1 MSMKISIPRR
11 GLIGAGLAAAALAR
25 TSPLQAQ
32 DNWPSRPI
40 RFVIPYPPG
49 GSTDV
54 VGRLVGQALSEQLGQ
69 PVVVENRGGATA
81 TIGSQTVAQSRPDG
95 YTLLLS
101 NIASHAIAA
110 TLFRSLPYDPVKDF
124 THIAL
129 LVTTPTILVVN
140 PAFPARSLADI
151 VRLSK
156 EKAGGLDMASSGSG
170 SSNHLLL
177 VRFAELTGAKLNHV
191 PYRGGGPAMT
201 DVIAGTVPMMSDTLP
216 SALPH
221 LLAGSV
227 RAIAV
232 SGPERSPLVPE
243 VPTFREQGV
252 DLINLPWYGLSG
264 PAGLDP
270 AVVRKLAEATRKV
283 LSSEAL
289 RARLS
294 EIGSMPGD
302 MGPERY
308 TAFVAEE
315 AGQWAPIVRASG
327 ASAE

>member
-1 MSMKISIPRR
+1 MPFHPPRR
-11 GLIGAGLAAAALAR
+11 ALPALLLAGLAAPRVAR
-25 TSPLQAQ
+25 AQAP
-32 DNWPSRPI
+32 WPDRPV

-54 VGRLVGQALSEQLGQ
+54 IGRLVGNALGQELGQ
-69 PVVVENRGGATA
+69 PVVIENRGGATA
-81 TIGSQTVAQSRPDG
+81 TIGSLMVSQSRPDG

-110 TLFRSLPYDPVKDF
+110 TLFRNLPYDPVRDF
-124 THIAL
+124 THVAL

-140 PAFPARSLADI
+140 PAFPAHSLAEV
-151 VRLSK
+151 VRLSQQ
-156 EKAGGLDMASSGSG
+156 APGGLDMASSGTG

-221 LLAGSV
+221 LRGGAV
-227 RAIAV
+227 RALAV

-243 VPTFREQGV
+243 VPTFREAGI
-252 DLINLPWYGLSG
+252 DLINLPWYGLSA
-264 PAGLDP
+264 PAGLEPGIRD
-270 AVVRKLAEATRKV
+270 RLASAISTA
-283 LSSEAL
+283 LAAPAL
-289 RARLS
+289 RARLAELGS
-294 EIGSMPGD
+294 EPGD
-302 MGPERY
+302 MGPADY
-308 TAFVAEE
+308 TRFVGEE
-315 AGQWAPIVRASG
+315 AKRWAPVVKASG
-327 ASAE
+327 AQAD

>member
-1 MSMKISIPRR
+1 MKNSLSRR
-11 GLIGAGLAAAALAR
+11 QLLGGGLAAATLVPMTAPHAE
-25 TSPLQAQ
+25 AA
-32 DNWPSRPI
+32 WPSRPI
-40 RFVIPYPPG
+40 RFIVPYPPG

-54 VGRLVGQALSEQLGQ
+54 VGRLIGQALSEELGQ
-69 PVVVENRGGATA
+69 PIVIENRGGATA
-81 TIGSQTVAQSRPDG
+81 TIGSQVVAQAKPDG

-129 LVTTPTILVVN
+129 LVNTPTILVVN
-140 PAFPARSLADI
+140 PSFPARNLADI

-156 EKAGGLDMASSGSG
+156 EKPGGLDMASSGSG

-177 VRFAELTGAKLNHV
+177 VRFAELTGAQLNHV

-227 RAIAV
+227 RPIAV
-232 SGPERSPLVPE
+232 SGPERSALMPE
-243 VPTFREQGV
+243 VPTFREQGI

-264 PAGLDP
+264 PAGLEP
-270 AVVRKLAEATRKV
+270 AIVNRLSEATRKI
-283 LSSEAL
+283 LASTEL
-289 RARLS
+289 RARLG
-294 EIGSMPGD
+294 EIGSIPGD
-302 MGPERY
+302 LGPEQY
-308 TAFVAEE
+308 TTLVREE
-315 AGQWAPIVRASG
+315 VGRWAPVVRASG

>member
-1 MSMKISIPRR
+1 MTPRFPRR
-11 GLIGAGLAAAALAR
+11 AMPALLLSGLGLPGAARAQAA
-25 TSPLQAQ
+25 
-32 DNWPSRPI
+32 WPDRPI

-54 VGRLVGQALSEQLGQ
+54 VGRLVGQALAEELGQ
-69 PVVVENRGGATA
+69 PVVIENRGGATA
-81 TIGSQTVAQSRPDG
+81 TIGSQAVAQAKPDG

-110 TLFRSLPYDPVKDF
+110 TLFNSLPYDPVRSF
-124 THIAL
+124 THISL

-140 PAFPARSLADI
+140 PAFPAHSLADV

-156 EKAGGLDMASSGSG
+156 EAPGGLDMASSGSG

-221 LLAGSV
+221 LRAGAV
-227 RAIAV
+227 RPLAV
-232 SGPERSPLVPE
+232 SGPERSPLVPD
-243 VPTFREQGV
+243 VPTFREAGI

-264 PAGLDP
+264 PAGMEP
-270 AVVRKLAEATRKV
+270 AVVSRLAEAVRKV
-283 LSSEAL
+283 LGSPAL
-289 RARLS
+289 QARLA
-294 EIGSMPGD
+294 ELGSMPGSL
-302 MGPERY
+302 GPEEY
-308 TAFVAEE
+308 TRFVAEE
-315 AGQWAPIVRASG
+315 AERWAPVVRASG
-327 ASAE
+327 AQAG

>member
-1 MSMKISIPRR
+1 MTPTLPRR
-11 GLIGAGLAAAALAR
+11 AMPALLLAGLARPAR
-25 TSPLQAQ
+25 AQ
-32 DNWPSRPI
+32 PAWPDRPI

-54 VGRLVGQALSEQLGQ
+54 VGRLVGNALAEQLGQ
-69 PVVVENRGGATA
+69 PVVIENRGGATA
-81 TIGSQTVAQSRPDG
+81 TIGSLAVSQARPDG

-110 TLFRSLPYDPVKDF
+110 TLFRSLPYDPVRDF

-140 PAFPARSLADI
+140 KDFPARTLADV
-151 VRLSK
+151 VRLSQS
-156 EKAGGLDMASSGSG
+156 APGGLDMASSGTG

-221 LLAGSV
+221 LRGGAV
-227 RAIAV
+227 RALAV

-243 VPTFREQGV
+243 VPTFRESGV

-270 AVVRKLAEATRKV
+270 AVRDRLAAAVRQVLEAP
-283 LSSEAL
+283 AL
-289 RARLS
+289 RARL
-294 EIGSMPGD
+294 EELGSAPGNL
-302 MGPERY
+302 GPADY
-308 TAFVAEE
+308 TKLVAEE
-315 AGQWAPIVRASG
+315 VGRWAPVVRASG
-327 ASAE
+327 AQAD

>member
-1 MSMKISIPRR
+1 MKNSLRRRQLLGGGLVAATLLPVVAPR
-11 GLIGAGLAAAALAR
+11 AEAA
-25 TSPLQAQ
+25 
-32 DNWPSRPI
+32 WPSRPI
-40 RFVIPYPPG
+40 RFIVPYPPG

-54 VGRLVGQALSEQLGQ
+54 VGRLIGQALSEELGQ
-69 PVVVENRGGATA
+69 PIVIENRGGATA
-81 TIGSQTVAQSRPDG
+81 TIGSQAVAQSRPDG

-124 THIAL
+124 THVAL
-129 LVTTPTILVVN
+129 LVNTPTILVVN
-140 PAFPARSLADI
+140 PSFPARNLADI

-156 EKAGGLDMASSGSG
+156 ERPGGLDMASSGSG

-221 LLAGSV
+221 LQAGSV
-227 RAIAV
+227 RPIAV
-232 SGPERSPLVPE
+232 SGPERSALVPE
-243 VPTFREQGV
+243 VPTFREEGI

-264 PAGLDP
+264 PAGLEP
-270 AVVRKLAEATRKV
+270 AIVNRLWEATRKI
-283 LSSEAL
+283 LASREL
-289 RARLS
+289 RARLG
-294 EIGSMPGD
+294 EIGSIPGN
-302 MGPERY
+302 MGPEEY
-308 TAFVAEE
+308 TTLVREE
-315 AGQWAPIVRASG
+315 MGRWAPVVRASG

>member
-1 MSMKISIPRR
+1 MAQALPRR
-11 GLIGAGLAAAALAR
+11 HVLGGALAAAALVPASGLR
-25 TSPLQAQ
+25 AQ
-32 DNWPSRPI
+32 EAWPSRPI
-40 RFVIPYPPG
+40 RFVVPYPPG

-54 VGRLVGQALSEQLGQ
+54 VGRLVGQALAEELGQ
-69 PVVVENRGGATA
+69 PIVIENRGGATA
-81 TIGSQTVAQSRPDG
+81 TIGSQVVAQSKPDG

-124 THIAL
+124 THVAL
-129 LVTTPTILVVN
+129 LVNTPTILVVN
-140 PAFPARSLADI
+140 PSFPARDLQDI

-156 EKAGGLDMASSGSG
+156 EKEGGLDMASSGSG

-221 LLAGSV
+221 LQAGSV

-232 SGPERSPLVPE
+232 SGPERSELVPE
-243 VPTFREQGV
+243 VPTFREQGI

-264 PAGLDP
+264 PAGMD
-270 AVVRKLAEATRKV
+270 AAIVRRLWEATRKV
-283 LSSEAL
+283 LASQEL
-289 RARLS
+289 RSRLG
-294 EIGSMPGD
+294 EIGSIPGN
-302 MGPERY
+302 MGPDEY
-308 TAFVAEE
+308 TAFVREE
-315 AGQWAPIVRASG
+315 MGRWAPVVRASG
-327 ASAE
+327 ATAG

>member
-1 MSMKISIPRR
+1 MTFHLPRR
-11 GLIGAGLAAAALAR
+11 AMPALLLSGLGLAHAA
-25 TSPLQAQ
+25 QAQ
-32 DNWPSRPI
+32 PAWPDRPI

-49 GSTDV
+49 GSTDM
-54 VGRLVGQALSEQLGQ
+54 VGRLVGQALGEALGQ
-69 PVVVENRGGATA
+69 PVVIENRGGATA
-81 TIGSQTVAQSRPDG
+81 TIGSQAVALAKPDG

-110 TLFRSLPYDPVKDF
+110 TLFRSLPYDPVRDF
-124 THIAL
+124 THVAL

-140 PAFPARSLADI
+140 PAFPAHSLADV
-151 VRLSK
+151 VRLSQN
-156 EKAGGLDMASSGSG
+156 APGGLDMASSGAG

-221 LLAGSV
+221 LRGGSV
-227 RAIAV
+227 RALAV

-243 VPTFREQGV
+243 VPTFRESGI

-270 AVVRKLAEATRKV
+270 AVRDKLAATVRAV
-283 LSSEAL
+283 LDAPGL
-289 RARLS
+289 RVRL
-294 EIGSMPGD
+294 EELGSAPGNL
-302 MGPERY
+302 GPADY
-308 TAFVAEE
+308 TRFVADE
-315 AGQWAPIVRASG
+315 AARWAPVVRASG
-327 ASAE
+327 AQAD